1 MSGAHCAGER
11 GAVAGRGARRH
22 IAGMAMTKLLIE
34 RSSEVVDAT
43 AVARARWWRRAIA
56 RARAGFRTPA
66 IGATLPT
73 TLVLEDNVAMS
84 LHVRELPFSIRCV
97 EGCVVIT
104 HPADPGDHV
113 LTPGLEFHA
122 TGRGQVVAVTFAPT
136 RLVVSR

>member
-1 MSGAHCAGER
+1 MLIAPVSATPSLG
-11 GAVAGRGARRH
+11 GRLDTTLL
-22 IAGMAMTKLLIE
+22 GMAMTKLLIE
-34 RSSEVVDAT
+34 RSSEVVDA
-43 AVARARWWRRAIA
+43 VARARSWRRAIA
-56 RARAGFRTPA
+56 WARAVFRTPA

-73 TLVLEDNVAMS
+73 TLVLEDNVAIS

-104 HPADPGDHV
+104 HPADLGDHV

-122 TGRGQVVAVTFAPT
+122 TGRGQVVAMTFAPT

>member
-11 GAVAGRGARRH
+11 DAVAGREARRH
-22 IAGMAMTKLLIE
+22 IADMAMTKLLIE
-34 RSSEVVDAT
+34 RSSESEVVDAT

-56 RARAGFRTPA
+56 WARAGFRTPA

-97 EGCVVIT
+97 EGASSSRTPQTLAIT
-104 HPADPGDHV
+104 SSPRDWSSTQ
-113 LTPGLEFHA
+113 L
-122 TGRGQVVAVTFAPT
+122 VAAKS
-136 RLVVSR
+136 LQ